1 MNLHRNDVSGSK
13 ETVQM
18 SLRYDHEE
26 NQDMIRNEYEL
37 NRFKES
43 NKDQQIRRDQDRQ
56 FEAQKE
62 KDRRELISTQGQIE
76 IKKIG
81 AQADADEKRMKL
93 ENARQKDKEAHNLD
107 MEKAKM
113 NHEENKIK
121 MENEQEINRK
131 NADNEKI

>member
-1 MNLHRNDVSGSK
+1 MFLEV
-13 ETVQM
+13 ETVQQ

-26 NQDMIRNEYEL
+26 NLDIIRNEYDL
-37 NRFKES
+37 NHFKES

-62 KDRRELISTQGQIE
+62 KDKRELISTQGQLE

-93 ENARQKDKEAHNLD
+93 ENAG
-107 MEKAKM
+107 
-113 NHEENKIK
+113 
-121 MENEQEINRK
+121 
-131 NADNEKI
+131 